1 MNWYPWIVL
10 LHVIGAFGFI
20 LAHGVSAFVAFRL
33 RSEREPVRVAAMMDV
48 STTSLALL
56 YVSLLVLLVAGI
68 AAGLVG
74 GHFSRLWIWIALAVL
89 VAVMIA
95 MYTIATPYYKRL
107 RTAVGAQFSQAPKPG
122 YVAPPMATPEELVV
136 MLSSQRPYV
145 LALVGGIGLVFI
157 LWLMVVKPF

>member
-95 MYTIATPYYKRL
+95 MYMIATPTTSASAR
-107 RTAVGAQFSQAPKPG
+107 RSAPSSARRPSRD
-122 YVAPPMATPEELVV
+122 
-136 MLSSQRPYV
+136 MLPRP
-145 LALVGGIGLVFI
+145 
-157 LWLMVVKPF
+157 WPRPRSWR